1 MATQTPVILLNAGGG
16 LSPRKV
22 KKYLCQAFRAA
33 VKDYC
38 KKPKGKRGSFNND
51 FYSKLRGYKK
61 SPFPFLA
68 SQLQREVPVLAGNG
82 FAGTAQ
88 TLAAGGGPASG
99 VAQAAQTAYSDFV
112 TNTLGQLSPITGAM
126 PIAIG
131 SSLGMWTLSSVTV
144 GGTPFWQ
151 ALGSLGGQ
159 LKYPDGLINNQI
171 MEIKGPGDFF
181 KDPTQRQVFND
192 VSAPNAAIVVN
203 CKSCKAK
210 CENGPP
216 ASMSKGARRNAGCK

>member
-1 MATQTPVILLNAGGG
+1 MTLPTTLRLDHIELRNFRCFAEGAIDLHDKLTFLVAENGPGNTAIL
-16 LSPRKV
+16 
-22 KKYLCQAFRAA
+22 
-33 VKDYC
+33 D
-38 KKPKGKRGSFNND
+38 
-51 FYSKLRGYKK
+51 
-61 SPFPFLA
+61 
-68 SQLQREVPVLAGNG
+68 
-82 FAGTAQ
+82 
-88 TLAAGGGPASG
+88 
-99 VAQAAQTAYSDFV
+99 
-112 TNTLGQLSPITGAM
+112 
-126 PIAIG
+126 AIG
-131 SSLGMWTLSSVTV
+131 SSLGMWTLANVTV

-151 ALGSLGGQ
+151 ALGGLGGQ